1 MRTTSQADLAVRLR
15 LVIARTARRLRQEAG
30 EELSPSQGAAL
41 ATIDR
46 KGPLTPS
53 ELAVRERIQRP
64 TATRVIARLEETGLV
79 DRTQDPVDRRSFVVA
94 LTPAGRDLLADR
106 LPKRRVLMV
115 THALM
120 ALPALALFALTAAGR
135 DLLARVRT
143 RKDAYLAR
151 RLRDLDA
158 DERATLDRAAA
169 ILERVL
175 EEAGA

>member
-1 MRTTSQADLAVRLR
+1 MRTISQADLAVRLR
-15 LVIARTARRLRQEAG
+15 LVIARTARRLRQEAA

-46 KGPLTPS
+46 HGPLTPS

-64 TATRVIARLEETGLV
+64 TATRLIARLEEAGFV
-79 DRTQDPVDRRSFVVA
+79 DRTPDPLDRRSCVVS
-94 LTPAGRDLLADR
+94 LTPAGGELLD
-106 LPKRRVLMV
+106 
-115 THALM
+115 
-120 ALPALALFALTAAGR
+120 
-135 DLLARVRT
+135 RVRT

-175 EEAGA
+175 EGDGA